1 LVKKTVINMNI
12 SEDIQKIIEQMDQ
25 GVQISAEELQ
35 YITVWYTQEIQKL
48 GDTIQITNIK
58 KEIENL

>member
-1 LVKKTVINMNI
+1 MNI